1 MAEMEVTLQEL
12 LDSREQRA
20 RKQRRLLSEYD
31 GVLISVTL
39 NIPGAVKDKPA
50 YRKALEEGFALLTE
64 QFSEKQILYREMCHL
79 KTGSEG
85 YLIVGEM
92 EPLEVKQVTVGIEDK
107 SPLGRLFD
115 MDVMTAE
122 GSVSRASL
130 GMPGRRCLL
139 CGQEAKVCARS
150 QKHPM
155 EDLLKE
161 VDRILDA
168 G

>member
-1 MAEMEVTLQEL
+1 MAEHAVTLQEL
-12 LDSREQRA
+12 LDSRERRA
-20 RKQRRLLSEYD
+20 QEQRRVLSKYD

-39 NIPGAVKDKPA
+39 NIPGAIKDKPT
-50 YRKALEEGFALLTE
+50 YRKALQKGLALLTE
-64 QFSEKQILYREMCHL
+64 RFSEEQILYSEMRHL

-85 YLIVGEM
+85 YLVVSEM
-92 EPLEVKQVTVGIEDK
+92 EPMEVKTITVAVEEE